1 MINNIIKFSLHN
13 RLSVMIISAL
23 VVVVGLWTTARMEVD
38 VFPDLTSPTVVVMTE
53 APGMA
58 SEEVERLVTF
68 PIETALNGA
77 TDVRR
82 VRSNST
88 TGFSTVTIEF
98 DWGTNIY
105 LARQIVSEK
114 LTGIGEQLPKGAA
127 APVLAP
133 QSSLLGEVMV
143 IGLTVN
149 DSLTADGSKPTTL
162 EELRTLADWTL
173 RPRLLSTGGV
183 AQVTV
188 VGGDIKEYQIIA
200 SPTLMRH
207 YGVSLDELLKATEG
221 LNSDA
226 AAGVLNQYGNEYIV
240 RGMVRTTDAETIGT
254 TVVKLSDATDNAR
267 ESVASPITIADVAT
281 VKIGSKTPVVG
292 DASINAAR
300 AVRLSVTKQPATG
313 TIELT
318 DKLDQTLLDIRSDLP
333 RDVELTTD
341 IFRQSTFI
349 QSSVSNIERAL
360 LEGGI
365 LVVII
370 LLVFLGNFR
379 TTVISLLAIPIS
391 LLVSMIVLRSLGFSL
406 NTMSLGGMAIAIG
419 SLVDDA
425 IIDVENVFKRLR
437 ENHRLAPDQQKSSI
451 AVVYDASSEIRA
463 SIWNATLI
471 IIVTF
476 APLFFLSGME
486 GRMLQPLGIAFI
498 VSLFA
503 SMIVAITL
511 TPVLGSYLLTS
522 SKMLGRHEREPYI
535 VRHLKSGYGR
545 LLTAALRH
553 GKWVIG
559 TAVALLVGAVVIFTT
574 LGRNFLPPFNE
585 GSMAISVSALP
596 GISLDESIKIA
607 TLAEKEL
614 MQIPEIT
621 IVSRKTGRAELD
633 EHALGTGT
641 SEIDAPFV
649 LTDRSRAELFS
660 DVRQRLSGIKGIVF
674 EIGQPISHRIDLL
687 LSGTR
692 SNIAI
697 KVFGDDLNTLFDLG
711 NQIKEASTG
720 IPGLVDLNVEQQ
732 IERPQLRLVP
742 RRGVLAQW
750 GITPGEF
757 AETLEV
763 ALAGRAVSEVYEG
776 SRNFDITLKFDSL
789 SRSSME
795 GIAMITLDGINARG
809 ERVKVPLGDLA
820 EIVSTSGPNAIGRE
834 NVSRKLVVSGNV
846 EGEDLRGV
854 VSQIQQRIADKVK
867 MPEGYHVEFGGQFES
882 EAAASRTLLLTSLL
896 AILIVFMLLYSEFK
910 DLKLT
915 GIVLLNLPLAVIG
928 GVFTIWLTSGVVSI
942 PSIIGFISLFGIAT
956 RNGILLISRY
966 KHLVAESSVAS
977 RAELN
982 QQIVHGSTDRINP
995 IIMTALT
1002 SGLALIPLAIGGELP
1017 GNEIQSPMAIVILGG
1032 LLTSTLLNLFVV
1044 PVVYSWVEGS
1054 KKTKQ

>member
-1 MINNIIKFSLHN
+1 MINKIIHFSLHN
-13 RLSVMIISAL
+13 RLSVMIVSAL
-23 VVVVGLWTTARMEVD
+23 MLIAGAYTASRMEVD

-82 VRSNST
+82 VRSATT
-88 TGFSTVTIEF
+88 TGFSTVTVEF
-98 DWGTNIY
+98 DWGTDIY
-105 LARQIVSEK
+105 LARQIVAEK
-114 LTGIGEQLPKGAA
+114 LSGIGERLPQGAQT
-127 APVLAP
+127 PVLAP

-143 IGLTVN
+143 IGLTA
-149 DSLTADGSKPTTL
+149 DSTSL

-188 VGGDIKEYQIIA
+188 VGGDIREYQIVA
-200 SPTLMRH
+200 SPQLMRH
-207 YGVSLDELLKATEG
+207 YNVSLDELLAATQSM
-221 LNSDA
+221 NADA
-226 AAGVLNQYGNEYIV
+226 SGGILNQYGNEYIV
-240 RGMVRTTDAETIGT
+240 RGMVRTTSPEEIASS
-254 TVVKLSDATDNAR
+254 VVKLSPEGTP
-267 ESVASPITIADVAT
+267 VTIADIAQVRT
-281 VKIGSKTPVVG
+281 GGKTPKMG
-292 DASINAAR
+292 DASVNGIR

-313 TIELT
+313 TLELT
-318 DKLDQTLLDIRSDLP
+318 DLLDTTIADIARNLP
-333 RDVELTTD
+333 PDVQVTTE
-341 IFRQSTFI
+341 IFRQATFI
-349 QSSVSNIERAL
+349 ESSVNNIERAL
-360 LEGGI
+360 IEGGV
-365 LVVII
+365 LVVVI
-370 LLVFLGNFR
+370 LMIFLGNFR
-379 TTVISLLAIPIS
+379 TTIISLLAIPLS
-391 LLVSMIVLRSLGFSL
+391 LLVSMIVLKVLGFSL

-437 ENHRLAPDQQKSSI
+437 ENHRLPEEQRKGTLQ
-451 AVVYDASSEIRA
+451 VVYEASTEIRA

-511 TPVLGSYLLTS
+511 TPVLGSYLLTGDR
-522 SKMLGRHEREPYI
+522 MLGHHEREPWL
-535 VRHLKSGYGR
+535 VRRMKAGYTWMLAGV
-545 LLTAALRH
+545 LRH
-553 GKWVIG
+553 RKIVIT
-559 TAVALLVGAVVIFTT
+559 TAIVLFVGAVAIFTT

-596 GISLDESIKIA
+596 GTSLEESTRIA
-607 TLAEKEL
+607 KLAEEQL
-614 MQIPEIT
+614 MQVPEVV

-633 EHALGTGT
+633 EHALGTET
-641 SEIDAPFV
+641 SEIDVPFV
-649 LTDRSRAELFS
+649 LKDRSRAEVFA
-660 DVRQRLSGIKGIVF
+660 DVRQRLSNIKGIVF

-697 KVFGDDLNTLFDLG
+697 KVFGDDLNELFALG
-711 NQIKEASTG
+711 NRIKAATQD

-732 IERPQLRLVP
+732 IERPQLQIKP
-742 RRGVLAQW
+742 RRNVLSQW
-750 GITPGEF
+750 GITPAQF
-757 AETLEV
+757 TETVEV

-776 SRNFDITLKFDSL
+776 ERNFDITLKFDSV

-795 GIAMITLDGINARG
+795 GISQILLDGRNAAG
-809 ERVKVPLGDLA
+809 ETVKVPLGDLA
-820 EIVSTSGPNAIGRE
+820 ELVSTTGPNAINRE

-846 EGEDLRGV
+846 EGADLRGV
-854 VSQIQQRIADKVK
+854 VTQIQQRIAEQVP
-867 MPEGYHVEFGGQFES
+867 MPEGYHIEYGGQFES

-896 AILIVFMLLYSEFK
+896 AILIVFMLLYTEFK
-910 DLKLT
+910 DLRLT
-915 GIVLLNLPLAVIG
+915 GVVLLNLPLAIIG
-928 GVFTIWLTSGVVSI
+928 GVVSIWCTSGIVSI

-966 KHLVAESSVAS
+966 RHLACEPEGAALSLH
-977 RAELN
+977 E
-982 QQIVHGSTDRINP
+982 QILHGSADRLSP

-1002 SGLALIPLAIGGELP
+1002 SGLALIPLALGGDLP

-1044 PVVYSWVEGS
+1044 PVVYSLMNR
-1054 KKTKQ
+1054 KHH

>member
-1 MINNIIKFSLHN
+1 MINKIIHFSLHN
-13 RLSVMIISAL
+13 RLSVMIVSAL
-23 VVVVGLWTTARMEVD
+23 MLIAGAYTASRMEVD

-82 VRSNST
+82 VRSATT
-88 TGFSTVTIEF
+88 TGFSTVTVEF
-98 DWGTNIY
+98 DWGTDIY
-105 LARQIVSEK
+105 LARQIVAEK
-114 LTGIGEQLPKGAA
+114 LSGIGERLPQGAQT
-127 APVLAP
+127 PVLAP

-143 IGLTVN
+143 IGLTA
-149 DSLTADGSKPTTL
+149 DSTSL

-188 VGGDIKEYQIIA
+188 VGGDIREYQIVA
-200 SPTLMRH
+200 SPQLMRH
-207 YGVSLDELLKATEG
+207 YNVSLDELLAATQSM
-221 LNSDA
+221 NTDA
-226 AAGVLNQYGNEYIV
+226 SGGILNQYGNEYIV
-240 RGMVRTTDAETIGT
+240 RGMVRTTSPEEIASS
-254 TVVKLSDATDNAR
+254 VVKLSPEGTP
-267 ESVASPITIADVAT
+267 VTIADIAQVRT
-281 VKIGSKTPVVG
+281 GGKTPKMG
-292 DASINAAR
+292 DASVNGIR

-313 TIELT
+313 TLELT
-318 DKLDQTLLDIRSDLP
+318 DLLDTTIADIARNLP
-333 RDVELTTD
+333 PDVQVTTE
-341 IFRQSTFI
+341 IFRQATFI
-349 QSSVSNIERAL
+349 ESSVNNIERAL
-360 LEGGI
+360 IEGGV
-365 LVVII
+365 LVVVI
-370 LLVFLGNFR
+370 LMIFLGNFR
-379 TTVISLLAIPIS
+379 TTIISLLAIPLS
-391 LLVSMIVLRSLGFSL
+391 LLVSMIVLKVLGFSL

-437 ENHRLAPDQQKSSI
+437 ENHRLPEEQRKGTLQ
-451 AVVYDASSEIRA
+451 VVYEASTEIRA

-511 TPVLGSYLLTS
+511 TPVLGSYLLTGDR
-522 SKMLGRHEREPYI
+522 MLGRHEREPWL
-535 VRHLKSGYGR
+535 VRRMKAGYTWMLAGV
-545 LLTAALRH
+545 LRH
-553 GKWVIG
+553 RKIVIT
-559 TAVALLVGAVVIFTT
+559 TAIVLFVGAVAIFTT

-596 GISLDESIKIA
+596 GTSLEESTRIA
-607 TLAEKEL
+607 ELAEEQL
-614 MQIPEIT
+614 MQVPEVV

-633 EHALGTGT
+633 EHALGTET
-641 SEIDAPFV
+641 SEIDVPFV
-649 LTDRSRAELFS
+649 LKDRSRAEVFA
-660 DVRQRLSGIKGIVF
+660 DVRQRLSNIKGIVF

-697 KVFGDDLNTLFDLG
+697 KVFGDDLNELFALG
-711 NQIKEASTG
+711 NRIKAATQD

-732 IERPQLRLVP
+732 IERPQLQIKP
-742 RRGVLAQW
+742 RRNVLSQW
-750 GITPGEF
+750 GITPAQF
-757 AETLEV
+757 TETVEV

-776 SRNFDITLKFDSL
+776 ERNFDITLKFDSV

-795 GIAMITLDGINARG
+795 GISQILLDGRNAAG
-809 ERVKVPLGDLA
+809 ETVKVPLGNLA
-820 EIVSTSGPNAIGRE
+820 ELVSTTGPNAINRE

-846 EGEDLRGV
+846 EGADLRGV
-854 VSQIQQRIADKVK
+854 VTQIQQRIAEQVP
-867 MPEGYHVEFGGQFES
+867 MPEGYHIEYGGQFES

-896 AILIVFMLLYSEFK
+896 AILIVFMLLYNEFK
-910 DLKLT
+910 DLRLT
-915 GIVLLNLPLAVIG
+915 GVVLLNLPLAIIG
-928 GVFTIWLTSGVVSI
+928 GVVSIWCTSGIVSI

-966 KHLVAESSVAS
+966 RHLACEPEGAALSLH
-977 RAELN
+977 E
-982 QQIVHGSTDRINP
+982 QILHGSADRLSP

-1002 SGLALIPLAIGGELP
+1002 SGLALIPLALGGDLP

-1044 PVVYSWVEGS
+1044 PVVYSLMNR
-1054 KKTKQ
+1054 KHH

>member
-1 MINNIIKFSLHN
+1 MINKIIHFSLHN
-13 RLSVMIISAL
+13 RLSVMIVSAL
-23 VVVVGLWTTARMEVD
+23 MLIAGAYTASRMEVD

-82 VRSNST
+82 VRSATT
-88 TGFSTVTIEF
+88 TGFSTVIVEF
-98 DWGTNIY
+98 DWGTDIY
-105 LARQIVSEK
+105 LARQIVAEK
-114 LTGIGEQLPKGAA
+114 LSGIGERLPQGAQT
-127 APVLAP
+127 PVLAP

-143 IGLTVN
+143 IGLTA
-149 DSLTADGSKPTTL
+149 DSTSL

-188 VGGDIKEYQIIA
+188 VGGDIREYQIVA
-200 SPTLMRH
+200 SPQLMRH
-207 YGVSLDELLKATEG
+207 YNVSLDELLTATQSM
-221 LNSDA
+221 NADA
-226 AAGVLNQYGNEYIV
+226 SGGILNQYGNEYIV
-240 RGMVRTTDAETIGT
+240 RGMVRTTSPEEIASS
-254 TVVKLSDATDNAR
+254 VVKLSPEGTP
-267 ESVASPITIADVAT
+267 VTIADIAQVRT
-281 VKIGSKTPVVG
+281 GGKTPKMG
-292 DASINAAR
+292 DASVNGIR

-313 TIELT
+313 TLELT
-318 DKLDQTLLDIRSDLP
+318 DLLDTTIADIARNLP
-333 RDVELTTD
+333 PDVQVTTE
-341 IFRQSTFI
+341 IFRQATFI
-349 QSSVSNIERAL
+349 ESSVNNIERAL
-360 LEGGI
+360 IEGGV
-365 LVVII
+365 LVVVI
-370 LLVFLGNFR
+370 LMIFLGNFR
-379 TTVISLLAIPIS
+379 TTIISLLAIPLS
-391 LLVSMIVLRSLGFSL
+391 LLVSMIVLKVLGFSL

-437 ENHRLAPDQQKSSI
+437 ENHRLPEEQRKGTLQ
-451 AVVYDASSEIRA
+451 VVYEASTEIRA

-511 TPVLGSYLLTS
+511 TPVLGSYLLTGDR
-522 SKMLGRHEREPYI
+522 MLGRHEREPWL
-535 VRHLKSGYGR
+535 VRRMKAGYTWMLAGV
-545 LLTAALRH
+545 LRH
-553 GKWVIG
+553 RKIVIT
-559 TAVALLVGAVVIFTT
+559 TAIVLFVGAVAIFTT

-596 GISLDESIKIA
+596 GTSLEESTRIA
-607 TLAEKEL
+607 ELAEEQL
-614 MQIPEIT
+614 MQVPEVV

-633 EHALGTGT
+633 EHALGTET
-641 SEIDAPFV
+641 SEIDVPFV
-649 LTDRSRAELFS
+649 LKDRSRAEVFA
-660 DVRQRLSGIKGIVF
+660 DVRQRLSNIKGIVF

-697 KVFGDDLNTLFDLG
+697 KVFGDDLNELFALG
-711 NQIKEASTG
+711 NRIKAATQD

-732 IERPQLRLVP
+732 IERPQLQIKP
-742 RRGVLAQW
+742 RRNVLSQW
-750 GITPGEF
+750 GITPAQF
-757 AETLEV
+757 TETVEV

-776 SRNFDITLKFDSL
+776 ERNFDITLKFDSV

-795 GIAMITLDGINARG
+795 GISQILLDGRNAAG
-809 ERVKVPLGDLA
+809 ETVKVPLGDLA
-820 EIVSTSGPNAIGRE
+820 ELVSTTGPNAINRE

-846 EGEDLRGV
+846 EGADLRGV
-854 VSQIQQRIADKVK
+854 VTQIQQRIAEQVP
-867 MPEGYHVEFGGQFES
+867 MPEGYHIEYGGQFES

-896 AILIVFMLLYSEFK
+896 AILIVFMLLYTEFK
-910 DLKLT
+910 DLRLT
-915 GIVLLNLPLAVIG
+915 GVVLLNLPLAIIG
-928 GVFTIWLTSGVVSI
+928 GVVSIWCTSGIVSI

-966 KHLVAESSVAS
+966 RHLACEPEGAALSLH
-977 RAELN
+977 E
-982 QQIVHGSTDRINP
+982 QILHGSADRLSP

-1002 SGLALIPLAIGGELP
+1002 SGLALIPLALGGDLP

-1044 PVVYSWVEGS
+1044 PVVYSLMNR
-1054 KKTKQ
+1054 KHH

>member
-1 MINNIIKFSLHN
+1 MINKIIHFSLHN
-13 RLSVMIISAL
+13 RLSVMIVSAL
-23 VVVVGLWTTARMEVD
+23 MLIAGAYTASRMEVD

-82 VRSNST
+82 VRSATT
-88 TGFSTVTIEF
+88 TGFSTVTVEF
-98 DWGTNIY
+98 DWGTDIY
-105 LARQIVSEK
+105 LARQIVAEK
-114 LTGIGEQLPKGAA
+114 LSGIGERLPQGAQT
-127 APVLAP
+127 PVLAP

-143 IGLTVN
+143 IGLTA
-149 DSLTADGSKPTTL
+149 DSTSL

-188 VGGDIKEYQIIA
+188 VGGDIREYQIVA
-200 SPTLMRH
+200 SPQLMRH
-207 YGVSLDELLKATEG
+207 YNVSLDELLAATQSM
-221 LNSDA
+221 NADA
-226 AAGVLNQYGNEYIV
+226 SGGILNQYGNEYIV
-240 RGMVRTTDAETIGT
+240 RGMVRTTSSEEIASS
-254 TVVKLSDATDNAR
+254 VVKLSPEGTP
-267 ESVASPITIADVAT
+267 VTIADIAQVRT
-281 VKIGSKTPVVG
+281 GGKTPKMG
-292 DASINAAR
+292 DASVNGIR

-313 TIELT
+313 TLELT
-318 DKLDQTLLDIRSDLP
+318 DLLDTTIADIARNLP
-333 RDVELTTD
+333 PDVQVTTE
-341 IFRQSTFI
+341 IFRQATFI
-349 QSSVSNIERAL
+349 ESSVNNIERAL
-360 LEGGI
+360 IEGGV
-365 LVVII
+365 LVVVI
-370 LLVFLGNFR
+370 LMIFLGNFR
-379 TTVISLLAIPIS
+379 TTIISLLAIPLS
-391 LLVSMIVLRSLGFSL
+391 LLVSMIVLKVLGFSL

-437 ENHRLAPDQQKSSI
+437 ENHRLPEEQRKGTLQ
-451 AVVYDASSEIRA
+451 VVYEASTEIRA

-511 TPVLGSYLLTS
+511 TPVLGSYLLTGDR
-522 SKMLGRHEREPYI
+522 MLGRHEREPWL
-535 VRHLKSGYGR
+535 VRRMKAGYTWMLAGV
-545 LLTAALRH
+545 LRH
-553 GKWVIG
+553 RKIVIT
-559 TAVALLVGAVVIFTT
+559 TAIVLFVGAVAIFTT

-596 GISLDESIKIA
+596 GTSLEESTRIA
-607 TLAEKEL
+607 ELAEEQL
-614 MQIPEIT
+614 MQVPEVV

-633 EHALGTGT
+633 EHALGTET
-641 SEIDAPFV
+641 SEIDVPFV
-649 LTDRSRAELFS
+649 LKDRSRAEVFA
-660 DVRQRLSGIKGIVF
+660 DVRQRLNNIKGIVF

-697 KVFGDDLNTLFDLG
+697 KVFGDDLNELFALG
-711 NQIKEASTG
+711 NRIKAATQD

-732 IERPQLRLVP
+732 IERPQLQIKP
-742 RRGVLAQW
+742 RRNVLSQW
-750 GITPGEF
+750 GITPAQF
-757 AETLEV
+757 TETVEV

-776 SRNFDITLKFDSL
+776 ERNFDITLKFDSV

-795 GIAMITLDGINARG
+795 GISQILLDGRNAAG
-809 ERVKVPLGDLA
+809 ETVKVPLGDLA
-820 EIVSTSGPNAIGRE
+820 ELVSTTGPNAINRE

-846 EGEDLRGV
+846 EGADLRGV
-854 VSQIQQRIADKVK
+854 VTQIQQRIAEQVP
-867 MPEGYHVEFGGQFES
+867 MPEGYHIEYGGQFES

-896 AILIVFMLLYSEFK
+896 AILIVFMLLYTEFK
-910 DLKLT
+910 DLRLT
-915 GIVLLNLPLAVIG
+915 GVVLLNLPLAIIG
-928 GVFTIWLTSGVVSI
+928 GVVSIWCTSGIVSI

-966 KHLVAESSVAS
+966 RHLACEPEGAALSLH
-977 RAELN
+977 E
-982 QQIVHGSTDRINP
+982 QILHGSADRLSP

-1002 SGLALIPLAIGGELP
+1002 SGLALIPLALGGDLP

-1044 PVVYSWVEGS
+1044 PVVYSLMNR
-1054 KKTKQ
+1054 KHH

>member
-1 MINNIIKFSLHN
+1 MINKIIHFSLHN
-13 RLSVMIISAL
+13 RLSVMIVSAL
-23 VVVVGLWTTARMEVD
+23 MLIAGAYTASRMEVD

-82 VRSNST
+82 VRSATT
-88 TGFSTVTIEF
+88 TGFSTVTVEF
-98 DWGTNIY
+98 DWGTDIY
-105 LARQIVSEK
+105 LARQIVAEK
-114 LTGIGEQLPKGAA
+114 LSGIGERLPQGAQT
-127 APVLAP
+127 PLLAP

-143 IGLTVN
+143 IGLTA
-149 DSLTADGSKPTTL
+149 DSTSL

-188 VGGDIKEYQIIA
+188 VGGDIREYQIVA
-200 SPTLMRH
+200 SPQLMRH
-207 YGVSLDELLKATEG
+207 YNVSLDELLAATQSM
-221 LNSDA
+221 NADA
-226 AAGVLNQYGNEYIV
+226 SGGILNQYGNEYIV
-240 RGMVRTTDAETIGT
+240 RGMVRTTSPEEIASS
-254 TVVKLSDATDNAR
+254 VVKLSPEGTP
-267 ESVASPITIADVAT
+267 VTIADIAQVRT
-281 VKIGSKTPVVG
+281 GGKTPKMG
-292 DASINAAR
+292 DASVNGIR

-313 TIELT
+313 TLELT
-318 DKLDQTLLDIRSDLP
+318 DLLDTTIADIARNLP
-333 RDVELTTD
+333 PDVQVTTE
-341 IFRQSTFI
+341 IFRQATFI
-349 QSSVSNIERAL
+349 ESSVNNIERAL
-360 LEGGI
+360 IEGGV
-365 LVVII
+365 LVVVI
-370 LLVFLGNFR
+370 LMIFLGNFR
-379 TTVISLLAIPIS
+379 TTIISLLAIPLS
-391 LLVSMIVLRSLGFSL
+391 LLVSMIVLKVLGFSL

-437 ENHRLAPDQQKSSI
+437 ENHRLPEEQRKGTLQ
-451 AVVYDASSEIRA
+451 VVYEASTEIRA

-511 TPVLGSYLLTS
+511 TPVLGSYLLTGDR
-522 SKMLGRHEREPYI
+522 MLGRHEREPWL
-535 VRHLKSGYGR
+535 VRRMKAGYTWMLAGV
-545 LLTAALRH
+545 LRH
-553 GKWVIG
+553 RKIVIT
-559 TAVALLVGAVVIFTT
+559 TAIVLFVGAVAIFTT

-596 GISLDESIKIA
+596 GTSLEESTRIA
-607 TLAEKEL
+607 ELAEEQL
-614 MQIPEIT
+614 MQVPEVV

-633 EHALGTGT
+633 EHALGTET
-641 SEIDAPFV
+641 SEIDVPFV
-649 LTDRSRAELFS
+649 LKDRSRAEVFA
-660 DVRQRLSGIKGIVF
+660 DVRQRLSNIKGIVF

-697 KVFGDDLNTLFDLG
+697 KVFGDDLNELFALG
-711 NQIKEASTG
+711 NRIKAATQD

-732 IERPQLRLVP
+732 IERPQLQIKP
-742 RRGVLAQW
+742 RRNVLSQW
-750 GITPGEF
+750 GITPAQF
-757 AETLEV
+757 TETVEV

-776 SRNFDITLKFDSL
+776 ERNFDITLKFDSV

-795 GIAMITLDGINARG
+795 GISQILLDGRNAAG
-809 ERVKVPLGDLA
+809 ETVKVPLGDLA
-820 EIVSTSGPNAIGRE
+820 ELVSTTGPNAINRE

-846 EGEDLRGV
+846 EGADLRGV
-854 VSQIQQRIADKVK
+854 VTQIQQRIAEQVP
-867 MPEGYHVEFGGQFES
+867 MPEGYHIEYGGQFES

-896 AILIVFMLLYSEFK
+896 AILIVFMLLYNEFK
-910 DLKLT
+910 DLRLT
-915 GIVLLNLPLAVIG
+915 GVVLLNLPLAIIG
-928 GVFTIWLTSGVVSI
+928 GVVSIWCTSSIVSI

-966 KHLVAESSVAS
+966 RHLACEPEGAALSLH
-977 RAELN
+977 E
-982 QQIVHGSTDRINP
+982 QILHGSADRLSP

-1002 SGLALIPLAIGGELP
+1002 SGLALIPLALGGDLP

-1044 PVVYSWVEGS
+1044 PVVYSLMNR
-1054 KKTKQ
+1054 KHH

>member
-1 MINNIIKFSLHN
+1 MINKIIHFSLHN
-13 RLSVMIISAL
+13 RLSVMIVSAL
-23 VVVVGLWTTARMEVD
+23 MLIAGAYTASRMEVD

-82 VRSNST
+82 VRSATT
-88 TGFSTVTIEF
+88 TGFSTVTVEF
-98 DWGTNIY
+98 DWGTDIY
-105 LARQIVSEK
+105 LARQIVAEK
-114 LTGIGEQLPKGAA
+114 LSGIGERLPQGAQT
-127 APVLAP
+127 PVLAP

-143 IGLTVN
+143 IGLTA
-149 DSLTADGSKPTTL
+149 DSTSL

-173 RPRLLSTGGV
+173 RPRLVSTGGV

-188 VGGDIKEYQIIA
+188 VGGDIREYQIVA
-200 SPTLMRH
+200 SPQLMRH
-207 YGVSLDELLKATEG
+207 YNVSLDELLTATQSM
-221 LNSDA
+221 NADA
-226 AAGVLNQYGNEYIV
+226 SGGILNQYGNEYIV
-240 RGMVRTTDAETIGT
+240 RGMVRTTSPEEIASS
-254 TVVKLSDATDNAR
+254 VVKLSPEGTP
-267 ESVASPITIADVAT
+267 VTIADIAQVRT
-281 VKIGSKTPVVG
+281 GGKTPKMG
-292 DASINAAR
+292 DASVNGIR

-313 TIELT
+313 TLELT
-318 DKLDQTLLDIRSDLP
+318 DLLDTTIADIARNLP
-333 RDVELTTD
+333 PDVQVTTE
-341 IFRQSTFI
+341 IFRQATFI
-349 QSSVSNIERAL
+349 ESSVNNIERAL
-360 LEGGI
+360 IEGGV
-365 LVVII
+365 LVVVI
-370 LLVFLGNFR
+370 LMIFLGNFR
-379 TTVISLLAIPIS
+379 TTIISLLAIPLS
-391 LLVSMIVLRSLGFSL
+391 LLVSMIVLKVLGFSL

-437 ENHRLAPDQQKSSI
+437 ENHRLPEEQRKGTLQ
-451 AVVYDASSEIRA
+451 VVYEASTEIRA

-511 TPVLGSYLLTS
+511 TPVLGSYLLTGDR
-522 SKMLGRHEREPYI
+522 MLGRHEREPWL
-535 VRHLKSGYGR
+535 VRRMKAGYTWMLAGV
-545 LLTAALRH
+545 LRH
-553 GKWVIG
+553 RKIVIT
-559 TAVALLVGAVVIFTT
+559 TAIVLFVGAVAIFTT

-596 GISLDESIKIA
+596 GTSLEESTRIA
-607 TLAEKEL
+607 ELAEEQL
-614 MQIPEIT
+614 MQVPEVV

-633 EHALGTGT
+633 EHALGTET
-641 SEIDAPFV
+641 SEIDVPFV
-649 LTDRSRAELFS
+649 LKDRSRAEVFA
-660 DVRQRLSGIKGIVF
+660 DVRQRLSNIKGIVF

-697 KVFGDDLNTLFDLG
+697 KVFGDDLNELFALG
-711 NQIKEASTG
+711 NRIKAATQD

-732 IERPQLRLVP
+732 IERPQLQIKP
-742 RRGVLAQW
+742 RRNVLSQW
-750 GITPGEF
+750 GITPAQF
-757 AETLEV
+757 TETVEV

-776 SRNFDITLKFDSL
+776 ERNFDITLKFDSV

-795 GIAMITLDGINARG
+795 GISQILLDGRNAAG
-809 ERVKVPLGDLA
+809 ETVKVPLGDLA
-820 EIVSTSGPNAIGRE
+820 ELVSTTGPNAINRE

-846 EGEDLRGV
+846 EGADLRGV
-854 VSQIQQRIADKVK
+854 VTQIQQRIAEQVP
-867 MPEGYHVEFGGQFES
+867 MPEGYHIEYGGQFES

-896 AILIVFMLLYSEFK
+896 AILIVFMLLYNEFK
-910 DLKLT
+910 DLRLT
-915 GIVLLNLPLAVIG
+915 GVVLLNLPLAIIG
-928 GVFTIWLTSGVVSI
+928 GVVSIWCTSGIVSI

-966 KHLVAESSVAS
+966 RHLACEPEGAALSLH
-977 RAELN
+977 E
-982 QQIVHGSTDRINP
+982 QILHGSADRLSP

-1002 SGLALIPLAIGGELP
+1002 SGLALIPLALGGDLP

-1044 PVVYSWVEGS
+1044 PVVYSLMNR
-1054 KKTKQ
+1054 KHH

>member
-1 MINNIIKFSLHN
+1 MINKIIHFSLHN
-13 RLSVMIISAL
+13 RLSVMIVSAL
-23 VVVVGLWTTARMEVD
+23 MLIAGAYTASRMEVD

-82 VRSNST
+82 VRSATT
-88 TGFSTVTIEF
+88 TGFSTVTVEF
-98 DWGTNIY
+98 DWGTDIY
-105 LARQIVSEK
+105 LARQIVAEK
-114 LTGIGEQLPKGAA
+114 LSGIGERLPQGTQT
-127 APVLAP
+127 PVLAP

-143 IGLTVN
+143 IGLTA
-149 DSLTADGSKPTTL
+149 DSTSL

-188 VGGDIKEYQIIA
+188 VGGDIREYQIVA
-200 SPTLMRH
+200 SPQLMRH
-207 YGVSLDELLKATEG
+207 YNVSLDELLAATQSM
-221 LNSDA
+221 NADA
-226 AAGVLNQYGNEYIV
+226 SGGILNQYGNEYIV
-240 RGMVRTTDAETIGT
+240 RGMVRTTSPEEIASS
-254 TVVKLSDATDNAR
+254 VVKLSPEGTP
-267 ESVASPITIADVAT
+267 VTIADIAQVRT
-281 VKIGSKTPVVG
+281 GGKTPKMG
-292 DASINAAR
+292 DASVNGIR

-313 TIELT
+313 TLELT
-318 DKLDQTLLDIRSDLP
+318 DLLDTTIADIARNLP
-333 RDVELTTD
+333 PDVQVTTE
-341 IFRQSTFI
+341 IFRQATFI
-349 QSSVSNIERAL
+349 ESSVNNIERAL
-360 LEGGI
+360 IEGGV
-365 LVVII
+365 LVVVI
-370 LLVFLGNFR
+370 LMIFLGNFR
-379 TTVISLLAIPIS
+379 TTIISLLAIPLS
-391 LLVSMIVLRSLGFSL
+391 LLVSMIVLKVLGFSL

-437 ENHRLAPDQQKSSI
+437 ENHRLPEEQRKGTLQ
-451 AVVYDASSEIRA
+451 VVYEASTEIRA

-511 TPVLGSYLLTS
+511 TPVLSSYLLTGDR
-522 SKMLGRHEREPYI
+522 MLGHHEREPWL
-535 VRHLKSGYGR
+535 VRRMKAGYTWMLAGV
-545 LLTAALRH
+545 LRH
-553 GKWVIG
+553 RKIVIT
-559 TAVALLVGAVVIFTT
+559 TAIVLFVGAVAIFTT

-596 GISLDESIKIA
+596 GTSLEESTRIA
-607 TLAEKEL
+607 ELAEEQL
-614 MQIPEIT
+614 MQVPEVV

-633 EHALGTGT
+633 EHALGTET
-641 SEIDAPFV
+641 SEIDVPFV
-649 LTDRSRAELFS
+649 LKDRSRAEVFA
-660 DVRQRLSGIKGIVF
+660 DVRQRLSNIKGIVF

-697 KVFGDDLNTLFDLG
+697 KVFGDDLNELFALG
-711 NQIKEASTG
+711 NRIKAATQD

-732 IERPQLRLVP
+732 IERPQLQIKP
-742 RRGVLAQW
+742 RRNVLSQW
-750 GITPGEF
+750 GITPAQF
-757 AETLEV
+757 TETVEV

-776 SRNFDITLKFDSL
+776 ERNFDITLKFDSV

-795 GIAMITLDGINARG
+795 GISQILLDGRNAAG
-809 ERVKVPLGDLA
+809 ETVKVPLGDLA
-820 EIVSTSGPNAIGRE
+820 ELVSTTGPNAINRE

-846 EGEDLRGV
+846 EGADLRGV
-854 VSQIQQRIADKVK
+854 VTQIQQRIAEQVP
-867 MPEGYHVEFGGQFES
+867 MPEGYHIEYGGQFES

-896 AILIVFMLLYSEFK
+896 AILIVFMLLYTEFK
-910 DLKLT
+910 DLRLT
-915 GIVLLNLPLAVIG
+915 GVVLLNLPLAIIG
-928 GVFTIWLTSGVVSI
+928 GVVSIWCTSGIVSI

-966 KHLVAESSVAS
+966 RHLACEPEGAALSLH
-977 RAELN
+977 E
-982 QQIVHGSTDRINP
+982 QILHGSADRLSP

-1002 SGLALIPLAIGGELP
+1002 SGLALIPLALGGDLP

-1044 PVVYSWVEGS
+1044 PVVYSLMNR
-1054 KKTKQ
+1054 KHN